1 MSTPAEFTCAPAADA
16 ALLPLDDANR
26 RAELLKAI
34 ADPVRLRLLT
44 YLAATPDGTVCA
56 CHLPIQ
62 LGITQPTLS
71 HHLKKLTDTGLLMRE
86 QRGRWAH
93 YTVVRSRLDEARSAL
108 EL

>member
-1 MSTPAEFTCAPAADA
+1 MSTPAESTCAPAADA

-44 YLAATPDGTVCA
+44 YLAATPDG
-56 CHLPIQ
+56 
-62 LGITQPTLS
+62 
-71 HHLKKLTDTGLLMRE
+71 LLMRE